1 MNYNLE
7 LVKKYLDESDFEAL
21 NNILYAIMN
30 SDEHTL
36 EDLSI
41 LELLSDDPRIDK
53 ESAQVVKEY
62 SNKVV
67 EELKEKQILETEE
80 IKEEAIEEEK
90 KKEEV
95 VTPLVEEPNKL
106 EEVEPITNNSKPIS
120 EEDAKRNK
128 YEEEYKAYLSSKF
141 ILYGLTIKELSFD
154 KSEPHITFDNTKEA
168 KNVID
173 NLMLNLYQNAKD
185 IPNLGFDLT
194 KLWTTGEEF
203 FTVSLA
209 SGQPLNNNSIMDM
222 FQNVEKIVDN
232 TEKNKNYEELL
243 PSNLQNMKALY
254 SGHTP
259 DVPNENFRIGYV
271 NVNGEDNFYV
281 VSSSKEKSIRLTEE
295 MGFVPRPIEKSNV
308 VAINT
313 ENQNTEKIGVVSE
326 DLSTALKKEP
336 PEKAKVYT
344 LKPNPRN
351 VSVPNAAYSNI
362 KNIILIIVLVIA
374 VIIAVSVMTLRG

>member
-1 MNYNLE
+1 MKYNLE

-36 EDLSI
+36 EDLTI
-41 LELLSDDPRIDK
+41 LEFLSDDPRINK

-67 EELKEKQILETEE
+67 EELKEKQILEAEE
-80 IKEEAIEEEK
+80 IKEEVVEEEK

-120 EEDAKRNK
+120 EEETKRNK

-232 TEKNKNYEELL
+232 TEKDKNYEELL

-295 MGFVPRPIEKSNV
+295 MGFIPRTIGESNV
-308 VAINT
+308 VSIDT
-313 ENQNTEKIGVVSE
+313 GKQNPEKIDAVSE

>member
-1 MNYNLE
+1 MKYNLE

-30 SDEHTL
+30 KGEHTL
-36 EDLSI
+36 EDLTI
-41 LELLSDDPRIDK
+41 LEFLSDDPRINK

-67 EELKEKQILETEE
+67 EELKEKQILEAEE
-80 IKEEAIEEEK
+80 IKEEAVEEEK
-90 KKEEV
+90 KKEKV

-120 EEDAKRNK
+120 EEEAKRNK

-232 TEKNKNYEELL
+232 TEKDKNYEELL

-295 MGFVPRPIEKSNV
+295 MGFIPRTIGESNV
-308 VAINT
+308 VSIDT
-313 ENQNTEKIGVVSE
+313 GKQNPEKIDAVSE

>member
-1 MNYNLE
+1 MKYNLE

-36 EDLSI
+36 EDLTI
-41 LELLSDDPRIDK
+41 LEFLSDDPRINK

-67 EELKEKQILETEE
+67 EELKEKQILEAEE
-80 IKEEAIEEEK
+80 IKEEAVEEEK

-95 VTPLVEEPNKL
+95 VIPLVEEPNKL

-232 TEKNKNYEELL
+232 TEKDKNYEELL

-295 MGFVPRPIEKSNV
+295 MGFIPRTIGESNV
-308 VAINT
+308 VSIDT
-313 ENQNTEKIGVVSE
+313 GKQNPEKIDAVSE

>member
-1 MNYNLE
+1 MKYNLE

-36 EDLSI
+36 EDLTI
-41 LELLSDDPRIDK
+41 LEFLSDDPRINK

-67 EELKEKQILETEE
+67 EELKEKQILEAEE

-232 TEKNKNYEELL
+232 TEKDKNYEELL

-295 MGFVPRPIEKSNV
+295 MGFIPRTIGESNV
-308 VAINT
+308 VSIDT
-313 ENQNTEKIGVVSE
+313 GKQNPEKIDAVSE

>member
-1 MNYNLE
+1 MKYNLE

-21 NNILYAIMN
+21 NNILYAIIN

-36 EDLSI
+36 EDLTI
-41 LELLSDDPRIDK
+41 LEFLSDDPRIDK

-67 EELKEKQILETEE
+67 EELKEKQILEAEE
-80 IKEEAIEEEK
+80 IKEEAVEEEK

-120 EEDAKRNK
+120 EEEAKRNK

-232 TEKNKNYEELL
+232 TEKDKNYEELL

-281 VSSSKEKSIRLTEE
+281 VSNSKEKSIRLTEE
-295 MGFVPRPIEKSNV
+295 MGFIPRTIGESNV
-308 VAINT
+308 VSIDTGKKNP
-313 ENQNTEKIGVVSE
+313 EKIDAVSE

>member
-1 MNYNLE
+1 MKYNLE

-30 SDEHTL
+30 KGEHTL
-36 EDLSI
+36 EDLTI
-41 LELLSDDPRIDK
+41 LEFLSDDPRINK

-67 EELKEKQILETEE
+67 EELKEKQILEAEE
-80 IKEEAIEEEK
+80 IKEEAVEEEK

-120 EEDAKRNK
+120 EEDVKRNK

-232 TEKNKNYEELL
+232 TEKDKNYEELL

-254 SGHTP
+254 SGHMP

-295 MGFVPRPIEKSNV
+295 MGFIPRTIGESNV
-308 VAINT
+308 VSIDT
-313 ENQNTEKIGVVSE
+313 RNQNPEKIDAVSE

-351 VSVPNAAYSNI
+351 VSVPNAAYSNL

>member
-1 MNYNLE
+1 MKYNLE

-30 SDEHTL
+30 KGEHTL
-36 EDLSI
+36 EDLTI
-41 LELLSDDPRIDK
+41 LEFLSDDPRIDK

-67 EELKEKQILETEE
+67 EELKEKQILEAEE
-80 IKEEAIEEEK
+80 IKEEAVEEEK

-120 EEDAKRNK
+120 EEEAKRNK

-232 TEKNKNYEELL
+232 TEKDKNYEELL

-295 MGFVPRPIEKSNV
+295 MGFIPRTIGESNV
-308 VAINT
+308 VSIDT
-313 ENQNTEKIGVVSE
+313 GKQNPEKIDAVSE
-326 DLSTALKKEP
+326 DLSTALEKEP

-351 VSVPNAAYSNI
+351 VSVPNAAYSNL

>member
-1 MNYNLE
+1 MKYNLE
-7 LVKKYLDESDFEAL
+7 LVKKCLDESDFEAL

-30 SDEHTL
+30 KGEHTL
-36 EDLSI
+36 EDLTI
-41 LELLSDDPRIDK
+41 LEFLSDDPRIDK

-67 EELKEKQILETEE
+67 EELKEKQILKT
-80 IKEEAIEEEK
+80 EEK
-90 KKEEV
+90 KPEEV

-120 EEDAKRNK
+120 EEEAKRNK

-141 ILYGLTIKELSFD
+141 ILYGLTIKELSFNN
-154 KSEPHITFDNTKEA
+154 SEPHITFENNPEA
-168 KNVID
+168 RNVID

-185 IPNLGFDLT
+185 MPNLGFDLT
-194 KLWTTGEEF
+194 KLFTTGEEF

-209 SGQPLNNNSIMDM
+209 SGQPLNNNSIMNM
-222 FQNVEKIVDN
+222 FQNIEKIVDN
-232 TEKNKNYEELL
+232 TEKDKNYEELL

-259 DVPNENFRIGYV
+259 DVPNGNFRIGYV

-281 VSSSKEKSIRLTEE
+281 VSSSKKEAIKLTKEMGFIPRTEE
-295 MGFVPRPIEKSNV
+295 MGFIPRTIESNIVPIDTGKQNPEKIDAVSEGLSM
-308 VAINT
+308 AIN
-313 ENQNTEKIGVVSE
+313 
-326 DLSTALKKEP
+326 KEP
-336 PEKAKVYT
+336 PVQAKVYT

-351 VSVPNAAYSNI
+351 VSVPNAAYSNL

>member
-1 MNYNLE
+1 MKYNLE

-30 SDEHTL
+30 KGEHTL
-36 EDLSI
+36 EDLTI
-41 LELLSDDPRIDK
+41 LEFLSDDPRINK

-67 EELKEKQILETEE
+67 EELKEKQILEAEE
-80 IKEEAIEEEK
+80 IKEEAVEEEK
-90 KKEEV
+90 KKEGV

-106 EEVEPITNNSKPIS
+106 EKVEPITNNSKPIS

-209 SGQPLNNNSIMDM
+209 SGQPLNNNSIMNM

-232 TEKNKNYEELL
+232 TEKDKNYEELL

-271 NVNGEDNFYV
+271 NVNGKDNFYV

-295 MGFVPRPIEKSNV
+295 MGFIPRTIGESNV
-308 VAINT
+308 VSIDT
-313 ENQNTEKIGVVSE
+313 GKQNPEKIDAVSE
-326 DLSTALKKEP
+326 ELSTALKKEL

>member
-1 MNYNLE
+1 MKYNLE

-36 EDLSI
+36 EDLTI
-41 LELLSDDPRIDK
+41 LEFLSDDPRINK
-53 ESAQVVKEY
+53 ESAQIVKEY

-67 EELKEKQILETEE
+67 EELKEKQILEAEE
-80 IKEEAIEEEK
+80 IKEEAVEEEK
-90 KKEEV
+90 KKEKV

-232 TEKNKNYEELL
+232 TEKDKNYEELL

-295 MGFVPRPIEKSNV
+295 MGFIPRTIGESNV
-308 VAINT
+308 VSIDT
-313 ENQNTEKIGVVSE
+313 GKQNPEKIDAVSE

-351 VSVPNAAYSNI
+351 VSVPNAAYSNL

>member
-1 MNYNLE
+1 MKYNLE

-30 SDEHTL
+30 KDEHTL

-41 LELLSDDPRIDK
+41 LEFLSDDPRINK

-67 EELKEKQILETEE
+67 EELKEKQILEAEE
-80 IKEEAIEEEK
+80 IKEEAVEEEK
-90 KKEEV
+90 KKEGV

-106 EEVEPITNNSKPIS
+106 EKVEPITNNSKPIS

-232 TEKNKNYEELL
+232 TEKDKNYEELL

-271 NVNGEDNFYV
+271 NVNGKDNFYV

-295 MGFVPRPIEKSNV
+295 MGFIPRTIGESNV
-308 VAINT
+308 VSIDT
-313 ENQNTEKIGVVSE
+313 GKQNPEKIDAVSE
-326 DLSTALKKEP
+326 DLSTAVKKEP

-351 VSVPNAAYSNI
+351 VSVPNAAYSNL

>member
-1 MNYNLE
+1 MKYNLE
-7 LVKKYLDESDFEAL
+7 LVKKCLDESDFEAL

-30 SDEHTL
+30 KGEHTL
-36 EDLSI
+36 EDLTI
-41 LELLSDDPRIDK
+41 LEFLSDDPRIDK

-67 EELKEKQILETEE
+67 EELKEKQILKT
-80 IKEEAIEEEK
+80 EEK
-90 KKEEV
+90 KPEEV

-120 EEDAKRNK
+120 EEEAKRNK

-141 ILYGLTIKELSFD
+141 ILYGLTIKELSFNN
-154 KSEPHITFDNTKEA
+154 SEPHITFENNPEA
-168 KNVID
+168 RNIID

-185 IPNLGFDLT
+185 MPNLGFDLT

-232 TEKNKNYEELL
+232 TEEDKNYEELL

-259 DVPNENFRIGYV
+259 DVPNGNFRIGYV

-281 VSSSKEKSIRLTEE
+281 VSSSKKEAIKLTKEMGFIPRTEE
-295 MGFVPRPIEKSNV
+295 MGFIPRTIESNIVPIDTGK
-308 VAINT
+308 
-313 ENQNTEKIGVVSE
+313 QNPEKIGAVSE
-326 DLSTALKKEP
+326 DLSTAINKEP

-351 VSVPNAAYSNI
+351 VSVPNAAYSNL